1 MNNQRRRFRPRQQ
14 KNSFRR
20 RSSGVRPNN
29 SNYFQSNNIGNNH
42 FSRNGS
48 TNNPFNVE
56 KTIQKYQQLAKDALS
71 SGDPVLSEN
80 YYQHAE
86 HFSRKLSELNT
97 NAKEK
102 KSSSTDEDKIKIKTE
117 SIKN

>member
-1 MNNQRRRFRPRQQ
+1 MNNQRRRFRPRQN
-14 KNSFRR
+14 KSSFRR
-20 RSSGVRPNN
+20 RSNSISSGG
-29 SNYFQSNNIGNNH
+29 SSYFQNGIGGDRS
-42 FSRNGS
+42 SRNGS
-48 TNNPFNVE
+48 TSNPFNVE
-56 KTIQKYQQLAKDALS
+56 RTIQKYQQLAKDALS

-97 NAKEK
+97 NTKEK
-102 KSSSTDEDKIKIKTE
+102 KPSSTDEDKIKIKTE